1 MELSPVVDLVWHLA
15 CRELISC
22 KRDFIELEDFL
33 VVLTTLKQICPA
45 EMSEELRALGLEI
58 SILRPEME
66 LVADVLSDAGI
77 ELVAFRQRLRA
88 CLGTGNH
95 EFTKGEIIHRSPRS
109 RELFRHANEIARD
122 MKADAIKAPHLFL
135 AILTET
141 ESVGC
146 KLLQESGAD
155 LQVLAIATRK
165 RMRSQPVP
173 QPAGETRLTKPHEP
187 ESDTPFLDKYGK
199 DLTMEARA
207 GRLGPFVGRRKEI
220 LQVIQTLARQAKNNP
235 VLVGEAGVGKTA
247 IVEAIAVRSVQGK
260 DAQVLAGKRIVELNM
275 GSLTAGTKYRG
286 EFEDRLTRILNEAS
300 THSEIILFIDELHTV
315 IGAGRAEGSMDAA
328 NLMKPALA
336 RGAVRCIGATTL
348 AEYRRYIEADSAL
361 ERRFEKILVPQPSRD
376 ETLEILLGLRPK
388 WEKHHC
394 VKIDDM
400 ALAAAVDLSVRFDC
414 DHQLPDKAI
423 DLVDKAGARTRVPVL
438 SMKQGEKNKGIATP
452 EFCETSDN
460 LGEVTALTIAR
471 VLSDK
476 MGIPVEVITGQ
487 LEGMDRSRLLDMETT
502 LKKRVVGQNQAVE
515 RVCHRLCIAQAGLAR
530 RRGPL
535 GVFLF
540 LGPTGVGK
548 TELARSV
555 ASFLF
560 GAERDL
566 IRLDMSEFM
575 EEHSS
580 AKLIGSPPGY
590 IGHEEEG
597 QLTGRLRS
605 RPYSVVL
612 LDEIEKAHPRVLDL
626 FLQVFDEGRLTDAKG
641 RTTDARN
648 AIFILTSNI
657 CPAKQAGIG
666 FGADSREGFKET
678 VVQALQGQFRTE
690 FINRI
695 DEITL
700 FRPLD
705 LADVKTILEPIL
717 EEVGRALREKYAKPL
732 RIANE
737 VREHLATQGYSE
749 EFGARHLRRT
759 VQTMIELPLSQLVLS
774 GEIKDW
780 PGVSVILQ
788 NGRVVFQ
795 PLSLKSN

>member
-1 MELSPVVDLVWHLA
+1 MELSPVMNMVWQLA
-15 CRELISC
+15 CIETIACKWEVIETEHFLAALIML
-22 KRDFIELEDFL
+22 KRAGPNE
-33 VVLTTLKQICPA
+33 V
-45 EMSEELRALGLEI
+45 SEELRAQGFEI
-58 SILRPEME
+58 AMLRPEMD
-66 LVADVLSDAGI
+66 LVSDVLAERGI
-77 ELVAFRQRLRA
+77 NPEAFRRQLRERFNK
-88 CLGTGNH
+88 GTYRH
-95 EFTKGEIIHRSPRS
+95 AKGETIHRSDRS
-109 RELFRHANEIARD
+109 RVVFTRAESIARE
-122 MKADAIKAPHLFL
+122 MSAVTLKAAHFFL
-135 AILTET
+135 AILE
-141 ESVGC
+141 EKDSAGC
-146 KLLQESGAD
+146 KLLNEKGAD
-155 LQVLAIATRK
+155 LTTLAEATHK
-165 RMRSQPVP
+165 LMKGQPAP
-173 QPAGETRLTKPHEP
+173 QPAGGQRLEQPQEP
-187 ESDTPFLDKYGK
+187 PSGTPFLDRIGR
-199 DLTMEARA
+199 DLTKEARE
-207 GRLGPFVGRRKEI
+207 GKLGPIIGRRKEI
-220 LQVIQTLARQAKNNP
+220 LQVIQTLARQSKNNP

-247 IVEAIAVRSVQGK
+247 IVEAIAVRAVQGK
-260 DAQVLAGKRIVELNM
+260 DPQVLAGKRIVELNM
-275 GSLTAGTKYRG
+275 GALTAGTKYRG

-300 THSEIILFIDELHTV
+300 SHPEIILFLDELHTV

-336 RGAVRCIGATTL
+336 RGSLRCIGATTV
-348 AEYRRYIEADSAL
+348 AEYRRHIETDSAL
-361 ERRFEKILVPQPSRD
+361 ERRFEKVLVPEPSRD
-376 ETLEILLGLRPK
+376 ETLEILTGLRPK

-400 ALAAAVDLSVRFDC
+400 ALMAAVDLSVRFDC

-423 DLVDKAGARTRVPVL
+423 DLVDKAGARIRVPVL
-438 SMKQGEKNKGIATP
+438 SMKQGKKNKGNATTEP
-452 EFCETSDN
+452 DSTSAN

-471 VLSDK
+471 VLSEK

-487 LEGMDRSRLLDMETT
+487 LDGMNRSRLLDMETT
-502 LKKRVVGQNQAVE
+502 LKMRVIGQNQAVE
-515 RVCHRLCIAQAGLAR
+515 RVCQRLCIAQAGLAQ

-535 GVFLF
+535 SVFLF

-657 CPAKQAGIG
+657 CPEKRAGIG
-666 FGADSREGFKET
+666 FGTDSQDEFKET

-695 DEITL
+695 DEIIL

-705 LADVKTILEPIL
+705 LADVRAILEPML
-717 EEVGRALREKYAKPL
+717 EEVGQALREKHAKPL
-732 RIANE
+732 RITPE
-737 VREHLATQGYSE
+737 VRELLTAQGYSA
-749 EFGARHLRRT
+749 EFGVRHLRRT
-759 VQTMIELPLSQLVLS
+759 VQTLIEMPLSQLVLS

-780 PGVSVILQ
+780 LGVSVTLQ

-795 PLSLKSN
+795 PLSVKSN